1 MGNIIHIKKLSIGI
15 GALLVVLLIVIFP
28 TETDQETN
36 TTAADS
42 KIIIIDALGRE
53 VILDKPAERIA
64 YTHYSVAEVLKA
76 IGAWDRVVAR
86 DGYISDENFYPNL
99 DEIPAICPARNPMD
113 INYEKTVEVQPDVL
127 ILPKF
132 EWYDDTDEIIN
143 RLEPDIPVV
152 FVDTLNPDSFCDTVQ
167 IIGTIVGNEDEAQE
181 YIEFYSGIYDPI
193 VAKTSQIAQEDSLNV
208 FYKAFSDTPEQIKTY
223 GKEMPGGNELFNA
236 AGGKNIAETLSFAY
250 GDVDREWILEQ
261 DIDAVVV
268 MCWDQHYPETFGYAV
283 NDSELAT
290 KSGKEIQEEIMGQ
303 DIFAHTEAV
312 KNKKVYLL
320 HNELLSTPRNIIAI
334 AYMAKWFYPDMFPD
348 LDPEALHQEYLDRF
362 IGADYNLSNVGLFAY
377 PA

>member
-1 MGNIIHIKKLSIGI
+1 MTHIKKLGI
-15 GALLVVLLIVIFP
+15 VISALLLILLFVIFSTA
-28 TETDQETN
+28 TEQKTNKTTTDT
-36 TTAADS
+36 

-53 VILDKPAERIA
+53 VTLDKPAERIA

-76 IGAWDRVVAR
+76 VGAWDRVVAR

-99 DEIPAICPARNPMD
+99 DKIPAICPARNPMD
-113 INYEKTVEVQPDVL
+113 INYEKTIETQPDVL

-132 EWYDDTDEIIN
+132 EWYGTTEEIIN
-143 RLEPDIPVV
+143 ALEPDIPVV
-152 FVDTLNPDSFCDTVQ
+152 FVDTLNPDSFCDTIK
-167 IIGTIVGNEDEAQE
+167 IIGMVTGNEEEAQE

-193 VAKTSQIAQEDSLNV
+193 VAKTSQISQEDRFNV

-223 GKEMPGGNELFNA
+223 GKDMPGGNEFFNA
-236 AGGKNIAETLSFAY
+236 AGGKNIAGDLSFAY
-250 GDVDREWILEQ
+250 GDVDKEWVLEQ
-261 DIDAVVV
+261 DIDAIVV
-268 MCWDQHYPETFGYAV
+268 MCWDQHYLDTFGYAV
-283 NDSELAT
+283 NDSELAFER
-290 KSGKEIQEEIMGQ
+290 GKEIQEEIMRQ
-303 DIFAHTEAV
+303 DVFAHTDAV

-334 AYMAKWFYPDMFPD
+334 AYMAKWFYPEEFPD

-362 IGADYNLSNVGLFAY
+362 IKADYNLSNAGLFAY

>member
-1 MGNIIHIKKLSIGI
+1 M
-15 GALLVVLLIVIFP
+15 LVVLLIVIFP